1 MSFSKWERA
10 SKELVINTYLLIE
23 ELATINN
30 SYIILESSINW
41 LVEVSDSD
49 ESFQHFTNDIKGGS
63 KLRSRVTSFNHSG
76 DDSEVVSLFADTM
89 SVVQSSD
96 ENI

>member
-1 MSFSKWERA
+1 M
-10 SKELVINTYLLIE
+10 YY
-23 ELATINN
+23 
-30 SYIILESSINW
+30 YIILEGSING
-41 LVEVSDSD
+41 LIEVSDSD
-49 ESFQHFTNDIKGGS
+49 ESFQDVTNDFEGGF

-76 DDSEVVSLFADTM
+76 DDSEVISLFADTM